1 MKVAKSVFLKILWL
15 LLRSPLS
22 NVDLELE
29 SWQQLMGRGGAYFF
43 RIVLRKSSTEETYL
57 LIFVKL
63 SLIL

>member
-1 MKVAKSVFLKILWL
+1 MKVAKSVFLRILWL

-43 RIVLRKSSTEETYL
+43 QNCSKKEQH
-57 LIFVKL
+57 
-63 SLIL
+63 